1 MSELRLNAGTDRR
14 EICHASRRS
23 KRWLQLFAT
32 GGEQVELLE
41 GIKSRR
47 AIRKFKKESVPL
59 EIIERAVEMAKW
71 SPVAPPF
78 RRWQYEVVTG
88 STCSRLV
95 SLINAN
101 SIHLKHML
109 EAFSEEDRAKIIEYY
124 QSLGNTQCLVLV
136 TTPPIDDVWEKK
148 YRMVLIGTELEVFLL
163 SLYVDGVGACG
174 LTITPNTEREILDIL
189 GIRDRELVVGFAIGY
204 PDESP
209 EPIPRDRAPINLYAD

>member
-1 MSELRLNAGTDRR
+1 M
-14 EICHASRRS
+14 
-23 KRWLQLFAT
+23 
-32 GGEQVELLE
+32 ELLE

-59 EIIERAVEMAKW
+59 ELIEKAVEVAKW

-78 RRWQYEVVTG
+78 RQWQYEVVTG

-109 EAFSEEDRAKIIEYY
+109 EAFSEEDRAKIAEYY
-124 QSLGNTQCLVLV
+124 QTLGNSQCLVLV
-136 TTPPIDDVWEKK
+136 TAPPIEDPWEKK
-148 YRMVLIGTELEVFLL
+148 YRIVLMGTELEVFLL
-163 SLYVDGVGACG
+163 ALYVEGIGACG
-174 LTITPNTEREILDIL
+174 LTIPPQTEREILEIL
-189 GIRDRELVVGFAIGY
+189 GIDDRELVVGFAVGY

-209 EPIPRDRAPINLYAD
+209 EPVPRERARINFYGD